1 MVPDRAQTVIAV
13 SQIIAERWPQRF
25 APDQFDAERVLG
37 ADGLGLD
44 SIEIAEVVLACED
57 LGGPQARPELFEA
70 GPLTI
75 GKLAE
80 YFCSRAA

>member
-1 MVPDRAQTVIAV
+1 VPDRAQTVIAV
-13 SQIIAERWPQRF
+13 RQIITERWPQRF
-25 APDQFDAERVLG
+25 APDQLDEDRVLG

-57 LGGPQARPELFEA
+57 LGGPQASPELFEA

-80 YFCSRAA
+80 YFCAG